1 VSGQFSFSHSERTSV
16 REEFLLLTFLMRL
29 FVALDIPPEIRE
41 RITRFVEGLQHY
53 APDANWVKPASYHV
67 TLKFIGEKSP
77 GNADQLKRSLA
88 GITGLPVKIAFR
100 GFGFFPSQNSP
111 RVFWA
116 GMDHDEALPQ
126 LAHNVDQVCSGLGI
140 PREEHEY
147 RPHLTLARGGSGS
160 PRPKRG
166 ECANP
171 KLKHLAE
178 KLQSFPVP
186 DFGTMTAQEFFLY
199 ESKLSPAGAQYTK
212 LERFALG

>member
-1 VSGQFSFSHSERTSV
+1 
-16 REEFLLLTFLMRL
+16 MRL
-29 FVALDIPPEIRE
+29 FVALDIPDEIRQ
-41 RITRFVEGLQHY
+41 RITRFVEGLQRY

-67 TLKFIGEKSP
+67 TLKFIGERPS
-77 GNADQLKRSLA
+77 ADAEQLKHILA
-88 GITGLPVKIAFR
+88 GVTGSPVTIAFR
-100 GFGFFPSQNSP
+100 GSGFFPNPNSP

-116 GMDHDEALPQ
+116 GMEHDDVLPQ
-126 LAHNVDQVCSGLGI
+126 LARAVDHACSGLGI
-140 PREEHEY
+140 PREEHEF

-166 ECANP
+166 ERSNP
-171 KLKHLAE
+171 KLKYLAE

>member
-1 VSGQFSFSHSERTSV
+1 
-16 REEFLLLTFLMRL
+16 MRL
-29 FVALDIPPEIRE
+29 FVALEIPPEIRE
-41 RITRFVEGLQHY
+41 RITRFVEGLQRY

-67 TLKFIGEKSP
+67 TLKFIGEKSL
-77 GNADQLKRSLA
+77 ADAEQLKHSLVEIRSSPLS
-88 GITGLPVKIAFR
+88 ITFR
-100 GFGFFPSQNSP
+100 GFGFFPNANSP

-116 GMDHDEALPQ
+116 GMEHEDALPK
-126 LAHNVDQVCSGLGI
+126 LANTVDQACSQLGI
-140 PREEHEY
+140 PNEEHEF

-166 ECANP
+166 ERANP

-178 KLQSFPVP
+178 KLQNFPAP

-212 LERFALG
+212 LDRFALA

>member
-1 VSGQFSFSHSERTSV
+1 
-16 REEFLLLTFLMRL
+16 MRL
-29 FVALDIPPEIRE
+29 FVALDIPLEIRE

-77 GNADQLKRSLA
+77 DDVEQQKRTLA
-88 GITGLPVKIAFR
+88 GITGSPVNIAFR
-100 GFGFFPSQNSP
+100 GFGFFPSANSP

-116 GMDHDEALPQ
+116 GMEHDDALPQ
-126 LAHNVDQVCSGLGI
+126 LVHAVDEACSNLGI

-166 ECANP
+166 GRSNP
-171 KLKHLAE
+171 KLKHLAQ
-178 KLQSFPVP
+178 KLGSFPIP

-199 ESKLSPAGAQYTK
+199 ESKLSPAGAHYTK

>member
-1 VSGQFSFSHSERTSV
+1 
-16 REEFLLLTFLMRL
+16 MRL

-41 RITRFVEGLQHY
+41 RITRFVEGLQRY

-67 TLKFIGEKSP
+67 TLKFLGDTSP
-77 GNADQLKRSLA
+77 ADAEQLKHILAEIRSA
-88 GITGLPVKIAFR
+88 PVNIAFR
-100 GFGFFPSQNSP
+100 GFGFFPNTNSP

-116 GMDHDEALPQ
+116 GMQHDDALPQ
-126 LAHNVDQVCSGLGI
+126 LANAVDQACSQLGI
-140 PREEHEY
+140 PREEHEF

-166 ECANP
+166 ERANP
-171 KLKHLAE
+171 KLKYLAE

-212 LERFALG
+212 LERFALA

>member
-1 VSGQFSFSHSERTSV
+1 MGSSSLVAGSPHYSSKLPATRRHH
-16 REEFLLLTFLMRL
+16 MRL
-29 FVALDIPPEIRE
+29 FVALDIPDEIRQ
-41 RITRFVEGLQHY
+41 RIARFVEGLQSY

-77 GNADQLKRSLA
+77 DDAQQLKRALSV
-88 GITGLPVKIAFR
+88 ISSSPVRIAFR
-100 GFGFFPSQNSP
+100 GFGFFPSANSP

-116 GMDHDEALPQ
+116 GMEHDDVLPQFAQSVDEA
-126 LAHNVDQVCSGLGI
+126 CSNLGI

-160 PRPKRG
+160 PRPKHG
-166 ECANP
+166 ERANP

-212 LERFALG
+212 LERFALAQ

>member
-1 VSGQFSFSHSERTSV
+1 
-16 REEFLLLTFLMRL
+16 MRL
-29 FVALDIPPEIRE
+29 FVALDIPSEIRE
-41 RITRFVEGLQHY
+41 RITRFVEGLQRN

-77 GNADQLKRSLA
+77 ADAEQLKHILA
-88 GITGLPVKIAFR
+88 EIVNAPVNVAFR
-100 GFGFFPSQNSP
+100 GFGFFPSANSP

-116 GMDHDEALPQ
+116 GMQHDDALPQ
-126 LAHNVDQVCSGLGI
+126 LARAVDLACSQLGI
-140 PREEHEY
+140 SREEHEF

-166 ECANP
+166 ERANP
-171 KLKHLAE
+171 KLKYLAE
-178 KLQSFPVP
+178 KLQNFPVP

-212 LERFALG
+212 LERFVLA

>member
-1 VSGQFSFSHSERTSV
+1 
-16 REEFLLLTFLMRL
+16 MRL
-29 FVALDIPPEIRE
+29 FIAFDIPDEIRQ
-41 RITRFVEGLQHY
+41 RIKRFVEGLQRY

-77 GNADQLKRSLA
+77 DDVEQLKSVLT
-88 GITGLPVKIAFR
+88 GISSSPVRIVFR
-100 GFGFFPSQNSP
+100 GFGFFPNPNSP

-116 GMDHDEALPQ
+116 GMEHDDFLPQ
-126 LAHNVDQVCSGLGI
+126 LANAVDQACSGLRI
-140 PREEHEY
+140 PREEHDY

-166 ECANP
+166 ERANP

-178 KLQSFPVP
+178 KLQGVPVP

-199 ESKLSPAGAQYTK
+199 ESKLSPAGAQYSK
-212 LERFALG
+212 LERFALLK